1 MSLFSRLGNV
11 FRPGDVQRDLD
22 EELQFHLDQR
32 IRELMAE
39 GMTREEAT
47 ARAERRLGSRLRH
60 REASLDVKLLP
71 WLDSIRRD
79 ISLGVRV
86 LRKHAL
92 VTGAAILS
100 LALALGGCVAA
111 FSLVDALILRPLPV
125 REPNEL
131 VYLSFSTFSADRPEA
146 DTFNDPAFVR
156 LREAG
161 RGKVDLVAMST
172 QVIRPVF
179 FNGTAGEKERVRTQF
194 ASGGAFDLLG
204 VAPAAG
210 RLFTR
215 QDDVTPGAHPVA
227 IISHAFWQ
235 RRFGGDPAV
244 VGRTF
249 ALEDRPF
256 VTRQFQIVGVAE
268 RTFFGIEPGR
278 PTDVWL
284 PYAMYNPH
292 AFDNFD
298 FNWFRIVGRL
308 NSGVRAEQAQPVLQA
323 AFTAVRH
330 DRADFGPNQP
340 PDQVARYLSA
350 PLYVRSATNG
360 ASPLRRQF
368 ERPLWILAAIA
379 GLVLLIAGSNVAN
392 LFLARVAAR
401 EREMSLRL
409 SIGASRARLI
419 QQVLIESAIVAIAAC
434 LGALLFAGI
443 VAPAVVAMLAS
454 ADDPVFLD
462 LRVDWRLLAFVGSL
476 TLLSTVLFG
485 IASAVRASHAVLMPA
500 LKDGGERSVRGARA
514 LRPFVAIQIA
524 FSLVVLF
531 AGSLLMLSFSRLSA
545 VNPGFNS
552 ANVWSLSLETTARVD
567 PAEQRLALFGVLDR
581 LRGITGIDAVGA
593 SEFGL
598 LGRAWTHYIRL
609 PGTAHDS
616 IEVTM
621 MPVTQ
626 GFFDT
631 MRIPVVDGR
640 DFSMQDMTAHGTER
654 VIVNEAFAKKYF
666 GRDRAV
672 GRTIDARLAEEG
684 LTQHE
689 LIGVVTDTRYD
700 LREPAAPTVYIPF
713 RPGTV
718 GAVHVRVSG
727 ASSAVVSRL
736 RDEVRAASPLFRV
749 TSLTPKAVE
758 IDGTLLRERM
768 LAMLAGF
775 FALVGLALA
784 AVGLYGILSYSVVQR
799 RREIGIRLALGGSPG
814 GIVRAVLADAGGA
827 ALVGI
832 AFGLA
837 GGLYLS
843 RFLEA
848 LVFDVRAL
856 DFWSLTLPLGTLL
869 LAAILAAAG
878 PAIRA
883 AHVNPAAVLRDE

>member
-1 MSLFSRLGNV
+1 MSLWSRLGNV
-11 FRPGDVQRDLD
+11 FCPGNVQRDLD
-22 EELQFHLDQR
+22 EELQFHLEER

-39 GMTREEAT
+39 GMTRAEA
-47 ARAERRLGSRLRH
+47 AAAAERRLGSRLRH
-60 REASLDVKLLP
+60 REASLDVKLVP

-125 REPNEL
+125 RQPNEL
-131 VYLSFSTFSADRPEA
+131 VYLSFPTFSADRPEA
-146 DTFNDPAFVR
+146 DTFNDPTLVR

-172 QVIRPVF
+172 QVMRPVF

-235 RRFGGDPAV
+235 RRFGGDAAV

-284 PYAMYNPH
+284 PYAMYNPR

-308 NSGVRAEQAQPVLQA
+308 KPGVSGDQVQPALQT
-323 AFTAVRH
+323 AFSAVRR

-340 PDQVARYLSA
+340 PDQLARYLSA
-350 PLYVRSATNG
+350 PLYVRSGTNG

-434 LGALLFAGI
+434 LGALLFAGV

-454 ADDPVFLD
+454 AEDPVFLD

-485 IASAVRASHAVLMPA
+485 LASALRASHAVLMPA

-514 LRPFVAIQIA
+514 LRPFAAIQIA
-524 FSLVVLF
+524 FSLVVLI

-567 PAEQRLALFGVLDR
+567 PAEQRLAFFGVLDR
-581 LRGITGIDAVGA
+581 LRGMAGIDAAGA

-598 LGRAWTHYIRL
+598 LGRAWTHYVRL
-609 PGTAHDS
+609 PETAHDS

-621 MPVTQ
+621 APVTP

-631 MRIPVVDGR
+631 MRIPIVDGR
-640 DFSMQDMTAHGTER
+640 DFSMQDMTANGTER

-672 GRTIDARLAEEG
+672 GRTVDARFAENS
-684 LTQHE
+684 LTLHE
-689 LIGVVTDTRYD
+689 LIGVVADTRYD
-700 LREPAAPTVYIPF
+700 LREPAAPTVYIPL
-713 RPGTV
+713 RSGSI

-727 ASSAVVSRL
+727 GSNAVVSRL

-768 LAMLAGF
+768 LALLAGF

-784 AVGLYGILSYSVVQR
+784 AVGLYGVLSYSVVQR
-799 RREIGIRLALGGSPG
+799 RREIGIRLALGGSPVG
-814 GIVRAVLADAGGA
+814 VVRAVLTDAGGA
-827 ALVGI
+827 ALAGI

-848 LVFDVRAL
+848 LVFEVRAL

-869 LAAILAAAG
+869 LAAMLAAAG

-883 AHVNPAAVLRDE
+883 AHVDPAAVLREE